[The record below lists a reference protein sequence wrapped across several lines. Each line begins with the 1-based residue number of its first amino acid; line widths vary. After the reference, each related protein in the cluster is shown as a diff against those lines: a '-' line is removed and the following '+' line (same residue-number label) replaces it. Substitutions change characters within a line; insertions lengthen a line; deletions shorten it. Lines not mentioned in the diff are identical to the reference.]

1 MTTLGAG
8 GMTGSNL
15 RTSTFRLSDIH
26 WAMLNRLSLDRRK
39 DKVAIIRELIESEYR
54 TAYIDEVEIY
64 GKN

>member
-1 MTTLGAG
+1 MA
-8 GMTGSNL
+8 GSNL

-39 DKVAIIRELIESEYR
+39 DKVAIIRELIESEYGA
-54 TAYIDEVEIY
+54 TYIDEAETY